1 MEELQVVE
9 VGGHQVGEEGQGGQ
23 EGEYLEVVVEMG
35 VVLAALE
42 LGEGVAACQ
51 P

>member
-1 MEELQVVE
+1 MVALQVVG
-9 VGGHQVGEEGQGGQ
+9 VGERQVGEGQ
-23 EGEYLEVVVEMG
+23 EGEYLEVVVEME

>member
-1 MEELQVVE
+1 MVALQVVG
-9 VGGHQVGEEGQGGQ
+9 VGEHQVGGREGQ
-23 EGEYLEVVVEMG
+23 EGEYLEVVVEME

-42 LGEGVAACQ
+42 LGEGVVACQ

>member
-1 MEELQVVE
+1 MVEALVVG
-9 VGGHQVGEEGQGGQ
+9 VGERQVGEGQA
-23 EGEYLEVVVEMG
+23 GEYLEVVVEME